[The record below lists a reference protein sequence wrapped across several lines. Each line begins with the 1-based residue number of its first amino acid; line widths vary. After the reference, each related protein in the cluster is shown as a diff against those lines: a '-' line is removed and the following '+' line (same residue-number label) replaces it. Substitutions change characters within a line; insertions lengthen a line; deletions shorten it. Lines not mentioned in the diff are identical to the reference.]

1 MEQSDCANCSKS
13 KGRILEREIKIMES
27 GHIIE
32 ELHNEKDH
40 FFNAYQDKM
49 NQYSHLEEETR
60 QEMEKLKGELM

>member
-1 MEQSDCANCSKS
+1 M
-13 KGRILEREIKIMES
+13 EREIKIMES